1 MLEKSGASGRPQCR
15 AIADRLIQG
24 GDEQVT
30 IALEKSLDV
39 LAVDGRSIYH
49 DRANA
54 QTISAAAGYHVL
66 EALAD
71 ISWQDHFVLVHHSQL
86 I

>member
-15 AIADRLIQG
+15 TIADRLIQG
-24 GDEQVT
+24 SDKQVT

-39 LAVDGRSIYH
+39 LAVDGRNIYH
-49 DRANA
+49 DWAGA
-54 QTISAAAGYHVL
+54 QTAAPASGYHVL

-71 ISWQDHFVLVHHSQL
+71 FGWQNHFVLVHLSQL